1 MLWKFLWKEISMD
14 EVNLLYF
21 EVSRGPIFT
30 NISKTCFPGNL
41 FSTKNRF
48 SREFIKFQTRE
59 NLQMLLVSMLF
70 HALVVLDLQ
79 ISVH

>member
-14 EVNLLYF
+14 EIYLLYF
-21 EVSRGPIFT
+21 KVSRRLIFT
-30 NISKTCFPGNL
+30 NISKTCFPGNS
-41 FSTKNRF
+41 FSTKNHF
-48 SREFIKFQTRE
+48 SREFIKFQTGE

-70 HALVVLDLQ
+70 HTLVVLDLQ